1 MWCWCVTTLWS
12 VWTPVCPP
20 HFRPACTKFYG
31 RSLGFSGVIVT
42 DDLYMRGIRDFMG
55 PDDAAVQAVLAG
67 NDLLCCTEFEVQV
80 PAVVEAVRHGVID
93 QAQVD
98 ASVLRILRLKQALG
112 AVVKAKKVA
121 GKGFHFEEKHGIL
134 PPAHA

>member
-1 MWCWCVTTLWS
+1 M
-12 VWTPVCPP
+12 
-20 HFRPACTKFYG
+20 
-31 RSLGFSGVIVT
+31 IVT

-55 PDDAAVQAVLAG
+55 PADAAVQAVLAG

-98 ASVLRILRLKQALG
+98 AAVLRILRLKQALG
-112 AVVKAKKVA
+112 
-121 GKGFHFEEKHGIL
+121 L
-134 PPAHA
+134 L